1 MHWFIFNNKTWDT
14 ELSALKLW
22 VAGFFCTA
30 WPFLSIMDTGSPTSD
45 GQMADHGGMI
55 YDWMLGHGN
64 TVSVPTFTL

>member
-1 MHWFIFNNKTWDT
+1 
-14 ELSALKLW
+14 
-22 VAGFFCTA
+22 
-30 WPFLSIMDTGSPTSD
+30 MDTGSPTSD